1 MMTRVLSLM
10 TLISFLFI
18 SLAQAED
25 LQRREFLTQDLLQQN
40 GMIKVAFF
48 DADSTLRV
56 SKSGLPSA
64 NGAYDYIILPGVA
77 EKIHELNQEHFLV
90 VIISNQAGIPKYI
103 TLDQANAALSNMIQD
118 LRRLGAQV
126 DYYDFA
132 ELDNEDRKPGIG
144 MAVRLEELLEKR
156 GLQIDKRRSYMVGDS
171 AYLKAKPG
179 KDIPGEIRPD
189 GRPGFNFSNSD
200 RLFAEN
206 YGIAFFEPQY
216 FFGWIK
222 YNVETI
228 DKSSDLDTFQ

>member
-144 MAVRLEELLEKR
+144 MAVRLEELLEK
-156 GLQIDKRRSYMVGDS
+156 Q
-171 AYLKAKPG
+171 
-179 KDIPGEIRPD
+179 
-189 GRPGFNFSNSD
+189 
-200 RLFAEN
+200 
-206 YGIAFFEPQY
+206 
-216 FFGWIK
+216 
-222 YNVETI
+222 
-228 DKSSDLDTFQ
+228 